1 MWKYIAAVCVVQQK
15 INFARKVTTA
25 TVGGRFG
32 LTPTVVSYM
41 EHGTIQYKT
50 IQDNTRQYKTVVSC
64 MEQFNPNTT
73 YYRMWNVTTL

>member
-1 MWKYIAAVCVVQQK
+1 MRCSVWKYIAAVCVVQQK

-41 EHGTIQYKT
+41 DHGTIQN
-50 IQDNTRQYKTVVSC
+50 NT
-64 MEQFNPNTT
+64 
-73 YYRMWNVTTL
+73 